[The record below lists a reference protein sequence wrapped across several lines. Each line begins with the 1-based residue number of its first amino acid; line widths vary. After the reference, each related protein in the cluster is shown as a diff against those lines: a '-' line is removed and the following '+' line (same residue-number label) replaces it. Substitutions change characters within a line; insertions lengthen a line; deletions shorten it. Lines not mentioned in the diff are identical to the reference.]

1 MKNFILAAFC
11 LVLLASCKNNNSTTI
26 PGQEPAK
33 DGAAATDQP
42 KGKYTLKSGVVE
54 YKTTVMGMEAKQ
66 TLSFDDYGAKEL
78 TSVSI
83 EMMGYKSTS
92 YTLNRDGYIYSYDLE
107 KKTGTKMKAVPQAN
121 IDFAN
126 LTDDIVKEMKINKEG
141 EESFLGKTCTKFSID
156 NDKLS
161 MKGSYLVWNGIPL
174 KTDVDMGQM
183 KMVLEAI
190 KLDENASIPATT
202 FDVPADVKFTDL

>member
-1 MKNFILAAFC
+1 MKKLFFAALCILMI
-11 LVLLASCKNNNSTTI
+11 ASCKNNSSTTT

-33 DGAAATDQP
+33 DGSAATEQP

-92 YTLNRDGYIYSYDLE
+92 YTLNRDGYVYSYDLE

>member
-1 MKNFILAAFC
+1 MKNLIFFSIL
-11 LVLLASCKNNNSTTI
+11 LLSFASCKNNSSTTTA
-26 PGQEPAK
+26 GQEPAK
-33 DGAAATDQP
+33 DGSAATEQP

-92 YTLNRDGYIYSYDLE
+92 YTLNRDGFVYSYDLE

-183 KMVLEAI
+183 KMVLEAV
-190 KLDENASIPATT
+190 KLDENASLPATT
-202 FDVPADVKFTDL
+202 FDVPAEVKFTDL